1 MKQKTQK
8 NKKSEID
15 KALVIQAIAAISSVN
30 ERRIEKMNKEK
41 TVERKNQKKLNERGI
56 TLVALVITII
66 IIIILATVTINF
78 TFGEGGIIEQAE
90 LAKEMSESSTNTEAL
105 LMSNLTAYLEE
116 EFQEPGEDE
125 PVTPPGPT
133 MPAEW
138 DQTKVTPV
146 LSKDNIYV
154 PVPKGFTASK
164 ADGEQSVNSGFVIY
178 EGETDVN
185 NDNVAEAQ
193 QSRNQF
199 VWIPVSD
206 ADLAEMYSTTT
217 PESASDTT
225 LSKSSLGEA
234 ATTTKIY
241 SKLRVRSGDS
251 SSYTAGAPG
260 STNAREPDILT
271 STSYGDASTTKGI
284 NLIKSELGYTGS
296 NAEILKNFAQDMVD
310 EYLAVFESIKQYD
323 GFYIGRYELT
333 GTASNPTVQ
342 RHQPVLTADDKTGAN
357 TWYGLK
363 DASNRVVTGE
373 GKHAQSYMIYG
384 NQWDEVMDWLVDT
397 GAKTSDEVNVN
408 SSNWGNYSDYVQIT
422 TRAPEP
428 ANPKNSGSND
438 DWKANNIYD
447 LAGNYADWTQE
458 AGDTSYRVDRGGYSY
473 NSGSSG
479 PASDRDNYS
488 PYNTNSSYSCR
499 PALYIKSSTET

>member
-15 KALVIQAIAAISSVN
+15 KALVIQAMAAISSVN

-133 MPAEW
+133 IPETVEEAKPAQDEEVYKFAETTQIEDASGDTMW
-138 DQTKVTPV
+138 IPG
-146 LSKDNIYV
+146 
-154 PVPKGFTASK
+154 GFGIAVDSATDID
-164 ADGEQSVNSGFVIY
+164 DGVVI
-178 EGETDVN
+178 TDGTN
-185 NDNVAEAQ
+185 E
-193 QSRNQF
+193 F

-206 ADLAEMYSTTT
+206 ADLAEMYNTTT
-217 PESASDTT
+217 PESAGDIT
-225 LSKSSLGEA
+225 LSQSTLGEA

-408 SSNWGNYSDYVQIT
+408 SSNWGNYSNYVQIT

-447 LAGNYADWTQE
+447 LAGNYGEWTQE
-458 AGDTSYRVDRGGYSY
+458 ASDTDYRVYRGGDS
-473 NSGSSG
+473 SFPGSSF
-479 PASDRDNYS
+479 PASDRSYS
-488 PYNTNSSYSCR
+488 FPYDTDSSYSCR

>member
-1 MKQKTQK
+1 MRKKEEEKRKIRQK
-8 NKKSEID
+8 ER
-15 KALVIQAIAAISSVN
+15 IQETLKREN
-30 ERRIEKMNKEK
+30 HGYKEK
-41 TVERKNQKKLNERGI
+41 GI

-66 IIIILATVTINF
+66 ILIILATVTINF

-133 MPAEW
+133 IPETVEEAKPAQDEEVYKFAETTQIEDASGDTMW
-138 DQTKVTPV
+138 IPG
-146 LSKDNIYV
+146 
-154 PVPKGFTASK
+154 GFGIAVDSATDID
-164 ADGEQSVNSGFVIY
+164 DGVVI
-178 EGETDVN
+178 TDGTN
-185 NDNVAEAQ
+185 E
-193 QSRNQF
+193 F

-206 ADLAEMYSTTT
+206 ADLAEMYNTTT
-217 PESASDTT
+217 PESAGDTT

-234 ATTTKIY
+234 TTTTKIY

-260 STNAREPDILT
+260 STNAREPDILADT
-271 STSYGDASTTKGI
+271 NIGDASTIDARGI
-284 NLIKSELGYTGS
+284 KLLKSELGYSGTE
-296 NAEILKNFAQDMVD
+296 AQVLKSFAQNMVN
-310 EYLAVFESIKQYD
+310 EYLTVFKSIKEYD

-333 GTASNPTVQ
+333 GTAEKPTVQ
-342 RHQPVLTADDKTGAN
+342 RHQPVLTAATSSAN

-373 GKHAQSYMIYG
+373 SKHAQSYMIYG

-397 GAKTSDEVNVN
+397 EAKKSDEINVN
-408 SSNWGNYSDYVQIT
+408 SSSWGNYSGS
-422 TRAPEP
+422 
-428 ANPKNSGSND
+428 SGAAAVEGAGRPQESGFSD
-438 DWKANNIYD
+438 AWSANNIYD
-447 LAGNYADWTQE
+447 LAGNYFDWTQE
-458 AGDTSYRVDRGGYSY
+458 ANEADYRVGRGGDYRY
-473 NSGSSG
+473 AGKYDA
-479 PASDRDNYS
+479 PASVRVN
-488 PYNTNSSYSCR
+488 NTPDDTRSYYSCR